1 LTQEPCT
8 PNSKLHK
15 GVAAA
20 SLLAILF
27 LAMLFPLVEVNNLPA
42 VMASPDPTPG
52 TLAPSHYWG
61 PFFGTS
67 GDVQINVTVPGI
79 AVRVEIPRQFLVG
92 VISKENDT
100 HFIQSDIRND
110 YYYYSVVDESAHW
123 SYEWNGTDSDAPCY
137 KPEFSIYDP
146 NAPWCVEI
154 WNYLNGSFKTFTAP
168 KFVRFIGLNAPTI
181 AGMYNFT
188 LFVATATNTLGLPDF
203 VHASSKAFYVPVSM
217 NDDPASITGQ
227 ICDADVTTPGCV
239 PILAKGVVYA
249 TNQNTGQEA
258 MAYVNQTD
266 PSRPGFFNLTGLAP
280 GTYWVT
286 GSAGVF
292 NGVAY
297 SLSDTSC
304 THDTR
309 GCYDLVNLDRGDHT
323 IVELWLHRAPQ
334 VCGLIDYYLSGG
346 VTPLAHSLSDHPY
359 LENVGIRRLNITVE
373 ARDQTGHVY
382 RYMAN
387 STDSSS
393 DSFDIITGN
402 NTKYV
407 GLPWGDPY
415 GTEFA
420 GLPRTASEWP
430 MTVQVFITGYLQ
442 KVIPVTV
449 PLTTAEGC
457 VGSTLIDMEAGGVI
471 SGTIQLLASPPT
483 GGIHL
488 QSPNET
494 EYAVGITPAS
504 FPYDSGKVFGG
515 NILIRAYDHTG
526 VMRGIVVVN
535 GTYPNG
541 TTIYRRLSVL
551 RFYVIGF
558 SEYYNRTWSG
568 TWGEE
573 DYGLPEDTGYQ
584 LKVLIRGYEQ
594 YNNPTITLSR
604 GGNQSITI
612 QMVRGGVIEAAAYSY
627 DTRPGTRAIQAGLA
641 FTFLN
646 LSIPVRARIYFYDSS
661 GRTVGFV
668 ERLIRLIVANG
679 LNATN
684 PHAANFFR
692 VVFAGQNWSLREIWF
707 YGFQP
712 THLTSDTYSID
723 GYTLGYVQQ
732 GPVSVPMT
740 LAGFAQAL
748 VALLLGN
755 EISLTS
761 PVFAEPSLLWHI
773 PEHDHSLAETFSSSL
788 AGAVPANLTA
798 GIPTLNFT
806 IFGFGG
812 MVQNTTLNGQG
823 HFFYVSPDG
832 NHDPPSCGSL
842 PGNPNPS
849 SWCDYGLDVGSYT
862 TQIPE
867 FGFNR
872 HFTPLGSMLT
882 IFNDL
887 FLEQGIFLNVFS
899 MARIS
904 SSTAL
909 IMGWVVNPP
918 PPVIPLSWVT
928 VQATNGTTTVS
939 VPTLDGAYVGPGA
952 LNLPAGTYN
961 ITFSVP
967 FYEPPGTP
975 QNPVVTNFPV
985 YWNDDVVVLP
995 PKQYLCPLADPSIC
1009 GPDPP
1014 APPSPTHPTLST
1026 LQAFANY
1033 MLSNPMQ
1040 VLVNVW
1046 LIGAF
1051 YIIYERKDL

>member
-15 GVAAA
+15 GVAAI
-20 SLLAILF
+20 SLLAVLF
-27 LAMLFPLVEVNNLPA
+27 LAMLVPLVDVNVIPH

-92 VISKENDT
+92 VISEENDT

-123 SYEWNGTDSDAPCY
+123 SYGWNGTDSDAPCY

-181 AGMYNFT
+181 AGVYNFT
-188 LFVATATNTLGLPDF
+188 LYVATQTNALGLPDF
-203 VHASSKAFYVPVSM
+203 VNAWSKAFYVPVSM
-217 NDDPASITGQ
+217 NDDPASISGT
-227 ICDADVTTPGCV
+227 ICDVDDPSHLCP
-239 PILAKGVVYA
+239 PILAKGVAYA
-249 TNQNTGQEA
+249 INTGTGQEA
-258 MAYVNQTD
+258 MAYVNQTTG
-266 PSRPGFFNLTGLAP
+266 SFNLTGLAP
-280 GTYWVT
+280 GDYNVQA
-286 GSAGVF
+286 SAGTYASPD
-292 NGVAY
+292 GTYAY
-297 SLSDTSC
+297 SLSAPVGPIS
-304 THDTR
+304 
-309 GCYDLVNLDRGDHT
+309 VDRGGS
-323 IVELWLHRAPQ
+323 VKVPGLLLSGLLPLHRAPQ
-334 VCGLIDYYLSGG
+334 VCGSIEYYLPGG
-346 VTPLAHSLSDHPY
+346 LSPLAHSLSDHPY

-373 ARDQTGHVY
+373 ATDQTGHVY
-382 RYMAN
+382 RYMAG

-393 DSFDIITGN
+393 DSFNIITGN
-402 NTKYV
+402 GTKYV
-407 GLPWGDPY
+407 GSDPY

-420 GLPRTASEWP
+420 GLPNAASEWP
-430 MTVQVFITGYLQ
+430 ITVQAFITGYLQ

-449 PLTTAEGC
+449 PLSTSYGC
-457 VGSTLIDMEAGGVI
+457 VGSTPIDMEVGGVI
-471 SGTIQLLASPPT
+471 SGTILLLSSPPT

-494 EYAVGITPAS
+494 EYSLGITPAS

-526 VMRGIVVVN
+526 VLRGIVVIN

-541 TTIYRRLSVL
+541 TTSYRDSSVL

-573 DYGLPEDTGYQ
+573 DYGLPDDTGYQ
-584 LKVLIRGYEQ
+584 LRVLIRGYEQ
-594 YNNPTITLSR
+594 YNSPAIQLTR
-604 GGNQSITI
+604 GGNQSIAI
-612 QMVRGGVIEAAAYSY
+612 QMVRGGVIEVGAYSY
-627 DTRPGTRAIQAGLA
+627 DTRPGTRAIQAGLP
-641 FTFLN
+641 FRFLS
-646 LSIPVRARIYFYDSS
+646 LSIPVRARVYFYDSS

-668 ERLIRLIVANG
+668 ERLIALTVANG

-692 VVFAGQNWSLREIWF
+692 VVFAGQNWSQREIWF
-707 YGFQP
+707 YGVQP
-712 THLTSDTYSID
+712 THLTNDTYSIN

-732 GPVSVPMT
+732 MPVSTPMT
-740 LAGFAQAL
+740 LAGFAQTSI
-748 VALLLGN
+748 ALLLGN
-755 EISLTS
+755 EISLTA
-761 PVFAEPSLLWHI
+761 PVFAEPSLLGNL
-773 PEHDHSLAETFSSSL
+773 PEHDHSLAEAFSSSL
-788 AGAVPANLTA
+788 AGAVDANLTA

-812 MVQNTTLNGQG
+812 MVNNTVLTGQG
-823 HFFYVSPDG
+823 HFFYVSHDG
-832 NHDPPSCGSL
+832 TRYF
-842 PGNPNPS
+842 
-849 SWCDYGLDVGSYT
+849 DYGLDVGSYT

-882 IFNDL
+882 TFNDL
-887 FLEQGIFLNVFS
+887 FLEQGIYLNVFS
-899 MARIS
+899 MARITS
-904 SSTAL
+904 PGTL
-909 IMGWVVNPP
+909 IMGYYDYDTRVM
-918 PPVIPLSWVT
+918 PLSWVT
-928 VQATNGTTTVS
+928 VQATNGTITAS
-939 VPTLDGAYVGPGA
+939 VPTLDGAYAGPGA

-975 QNPVVTNFPV
+975 QNPIVTNFPV
-985 YWNDDVVVLP
+985 YWNDDYVAQP
-995 PKQYLCPLADPSIC
+995 TKQYLCPLVDPSDC
-1009 GPDPP
+1009 PDPP
-1014 APPSPTHPTLST
+1014 APAAPLHPTLSSV
-1026 LQAFANY
+1026 QAFANY
-1033 MLSNPMQ
+1033 MLNNPTQ
-1040 VLVNVW
+1040 AQLNIW

-1051 YIIYERKDL
+1051 CIICDRKHL